1 MFKLVKV
8 LVMVCCFVAI
18 SGLNLAVSFA
28 QNPNFNQVLYWD
40 NYSFSIKEDGD
51 KLIIKPKNLAIVNR
65 KEVHDIVGYT
75 VNDVQIAD
83 LNDDGY
89 PEVLVYLT
97 NDGSGSYGNL
107 IGYSS
112 NNGKSMSQIALSPI
126 EDMKALAKYYR
137 GHDYMQVKG
146 NVFTRTFPLYLEED
160 TNANPT
166 GGICEIQYKLVDG
179 EACRIL
185 KLVKYTIYNIVDEKV
200 MK

>member
-1 MFKLVKV
+1 MFKLVKL

-112 NNGKSMSQIALSPI
+112 NNGNYSVEGKLIEALIIQHDEINKLYPYAVNTLRVFSYYGHIIGSVLLNAYHLYHSPNLYKYKS
-126 EDMKALAKYYR
+126 
-137 GHDYMQVKG
+137 
-146 NVFTRTFPLYLEED
+146 
-160 TNANPT
+160 
-166 GGICEIQYKLVDG
+166 
-179 EACRIL
+179 
-185 KLVKYTIYNIVDEKV
+185 
-200 MK
+200 

>member
-1 MFKLVKV
+1 MFKLVKF
-8 LVMVCCFVAI
+8 LVIVCCFVAI

-107 IGYSS
+107 TILSK
-112 NNGKSMSQIALSPI
+112 KSPAS
-126 EDMKALAKYYR
+126 
-137 GHDYMQVKG
+137 
-146 NVFTRTFPLYLEED
+146 
-160 TNANPT
+160 
-166 GGICEIQYKLVDG
+166 
-179 EACRIL
+179 
-185 KLVKYTIYNIVDEKV
+185 KV
-200 MK
+200 VR

>member
-1 MFKLVKV
+1 MFKLVKL

-137 GHDYMQVKG
+137 GHDYM
-146 NVFTRTFPLYLEED
+146 
-160 TNANPT
+160 
-166 GGICEIQYKLVDG
+166 
-179 EACRIL
+179 
-185 KLVKYTIYNIVDEKV
+185 
-200 MK
+200 

>member
-1 MFKLVKV
+1 MLKIL
-8 LVMVCCFVAI
+8 I
-18 SGLNLAVSFA
+18 SIKF
-28 QNPNFNQVLYWD
+28 LYWD

-137 GHDYMQVKG
+137 GQ
-146 NVFTRTFPLYLEED
+146 
-160 TNANPT
+160 
-166 GGICEIQYKLVDG
+166 
-179 EACRIL
+179 
-185 KLVKYTIYNIVDEKV
+185 
-200 MK
+200 

>member
-1 MFKLVKV
+1 MFKLVKF
-8 LVMVCCFVAI
+8 LVIVCCFVAI

-146 NVFTRTFPLYLEED
+146 NIFTKCERKAPKFIYGDISSLKNNDSISLFFIVLYF
-160 TNANPT
+160 
-166 GGICEIQYKLVDG
+166 
-179 EACRIL
+179 
-185 KLVKYTIYNIVDEKV
+185 
-200 MK
+200 

>member
-1 MFKLVKV
+1 MFKLVKL

-107 IGYSS
+107 ILLLIIKCVLGILSSRFCIVPLDFFRLMYFIDNTSIHIIKIGYFIIS
-112 NNGKSMSQIALSPI
+112 L
-126 EDMKALAKYYR
+126 
-137 GHDYMQVKG
+137 
-146 NVFTRTFPLYLEED
+146 
-160 TNANPT
+160 
-166 GGICEIQYKLVDG
+166 
-179 EACRIL
+179 
-185 KLVKYTIYNIVDEKV
+185 
-200 MK
+200 